1 MAKRKAAA
9 GRTKRAKTTKKKT
22 LRKKTSARAAKRTA
36 KKKVVRKVAKKTAKR
51 KTAKKVVKRP
61 VKAVKA
67 KRAVKV
73 APAKPK
79 RPRRTKQALPPKKL
93 AAPPPVMEVE
103 PVGPAPA
110 APPRV
115 TAPPVE
121 AEMLEAARRPMP
133 ATGDLAPDFQLADEA
148 GGVHSLA
155 QYRGKRVVLY
165 FYPKDDTPGC
175 TAEACGFRNS
185 LGAFTDRNAVVLG
198 ISPDSVESHQRFAQK
213 YGLTFPL
220 LADVGHKVA
229 ESYGVWVEKERL
241 GEKTMGIGRTTF
253 VIDGNG
259 RIAHVFRDVRPE
271 GHDQEVLQHLPL

>member
-1 MAKRKAAA
+1 MAKRKATA
-9 GRTKRAKTTKKKT
+9 GKRKRAKTTKKKA
-22 LRKKTSARAAKRTA
+22 LRKKTSPRAAKRTA
-36 KKKVVRKVAKKTAKR
+36 RKKVVRKVAKKAAKK
-51 KTAKKVVKRP
+51 KTAKKVVRRP
-61 VKAVKA
+61 VKAAKA

-73 APAKPK
+73 APVKPK
-79 RPRRTKQALPPKKL
+79 RPRRTKQALPPKKPP
-93 AAPPPVMEVE
+93 APPPVMEVE
-103 PVGPAPA
+103 PVGPAPV
-110 APPRV
+110 APPGV

-121 AEMLEAARRPMP
+121 AEVLEAAPRPMP
-133 ATGDLAPDFQLADEA
+133 AVGDMAPDVQLADET
-148 GGVHSLA
+148 GQMHSLA

-185 LGAFTDRNAVVLG
+185 LGAFTERNAVVLG

-241 GEKTMGIGRTTF
+241 GEKKMGVARTTF
-253 VIDGNG
+253 VINTDG
-259 RIAHVFRDVRPE
+259 RIAHVLRDVRPD
-271 GHDQEVLQHLPL
+271 GHDGEVLQHLPL